1 MSHWA
6 SRFLDRPQRSAS
18 QRPPA
23 RTGCFPRH
31 NDVAAPLH
39 ACALRARPLA
49 HFVQAVTSS
58 SQDEGCADVHAS
70 LRSGSRMRVR
80 RDSESLSEVHRSNT
94 SGDSLTPRRSTAA
107 HGVLIVADDLSG
119 AAESAARIVMRET
132 RTRIVLTHQAVRDEC
147 DPADILV
154 VDTDSRHR
162 HPAEA
167 AAAVRSA
174 VALASAGRPRLVFK
188 KIDSLLR
195 GNVAA
200 EVAAL
205 MVPGAGVVVA
215 PALPGL
221 DRVVRGGVLYLAGV
235 ALHRANA
242 WAVDGVSPPA
252 SVEAALAPLP
262 ARVLDLATVRS
273 DRLSDAIAS
282 CAEDSHIAL
291 CDAETDADL
300 DAVLRAAL
308 AVPSVRLVGSGGLAD
323 ALGRHLRSLGTA
335 TEQTAIEE
343 TATEQI
349 AIEEHEPVPAHTAR
363 HGDVARPAPLV
374 VVGSAEPV
382 AAEQVRRLVEA
393 GAVPVALPLTA
404 LLGTPSERDPLP
416 RIPIGERAVVAF
428 LDSAGAVLPA
438 ASRDIARRL
447 AEVVADAV
455 RASPRTVDLV
465 LTGGETARRV
475 LDALQVRELTPVG
488 QVHPGAVHSR
498 TPGGR
503 SVVTRPGS
511 FGGADSLVEIVRAL
525 AARSL
530 ATLDPAPPQNQ
541 AKGPQ
546 VSITTA
552 AVGAQ
557 PRTAATP
564 IIAVTMGDGA
574 GVGPEVIVGALQD
587 PHVAELCRPVVI
599 GDAVRLR
606 QAADILGIDA
616 EIVAVDTVADAVF
629 EPGRVNVIDLALL
642 PEDLPWG
649 KVSPVAGAA
658 AYHYVRV
665 ASGLAM
671 AGEVQ
676 AICTAPLNKEALH
689 AGGHIF
695 PGHTELLAH
704 LTGIDEVSMM
714 LSSPKIRVIH
724 VTTHIGLIDAIAK
737 IEPGLVER
745 TVRRGHEALRRAG
758 IDNPRIGVCGINPHA
773 GENGLFGYGEE
784 AEKIVPAIEVLKA
797 DGIDVQGPLPA
808 DTAFF
813 VAGRGDYDLIVAM
826 YHDQGHGPV
835 KILGIEAGVNI
846 TVGLPVIR
854 TSVDHGTAFDIAGK
868 GLAEVGSMIE
878 ALRQA
883 AQMSP
888 SPAV

>member
-1 MSHWA
+1 M
-6 SRFLDRPQRSAS
+6 RPN
-18 QRPPA
+18 P
-23 RTGCFPRH
+23 
-31 NDVAAPLH
+31 
-39 ACALRARPLA
+39 
-49 HFVQAVTSS
+49 
-58 SQDEGCADVHAS
+58 
-70 LRSGSRMRVR
+70 
-80 RDSESLSEVHRSNT
+80 
-94 SGDSLTPRRSTAA
+94 STAA

-119 AAESAARIVMRET
+119 AAESAARVMMRGT
-132 RTRIVLTHQAVRDEC
+132 RTRILLTHDTVRGEREL
-147 DPADILV
+147 ADILV

-162 HPAEA
+162 QPAEA
-167 AAAVRSA
+167 AAAVRST
-174 VALASAGRPRLVFK
+174 VALASAGRPRLIFK

-205 MVPGAGVVVA
+205 ATPGAAVVVA

-221 DRVVRGGVLYLAGV
+221 DRVIRGGVLYVAGA
-235 ALHRANA
+235 ALHQANA
-242 WAVDGVSPPA
+242 WAVDGVPA
-252 SVEAALAPLP
+252 PTSVESALAPLP

-273 DRLSDAIAS
+273 DRLSEAIAS
-282 CAEDSHIAL
+282 CARDAHIAL
-291 CDAETDADL
+291 CDAETDQDL
-300 DAVLRAAL
+300 DAILRAAL
-308 AVPSVRLVGSGGLAD
+308 TVPSVRLVGSGGLAD
-323 ALGRHLRSLGTA
+323 ALGRHLRSLGPA
-335 TEQTAIEE
+335 AG
-343 TATEQI
+343 
-349 AIEEHEPVPAHTAR
+349 EHPPVPG
-363 HGDVARPAPLV
+363 HGGVGCPAALV

-382 AAEQVRRLVEA
+382 AAEQVRRLTEA
-393 GAVPVALPLTA
+393 GAVPVALPLAA
-404 LLGTPSERDPLP
+404 LLGTPDGREPLP
-416 RIPIGERAVVAF
+416 HIPLGDRAVVAY
-428 LDSAGAVLPA
+428 LDSAGVVLPA
-438 ASRDIARRL
+438 ASRDIASRL
-447 AEVVADAV
+447 AEAVADAV
-455 RASPRTVDLV
+455 RAYERPVDLV

-498 TPGGR
+498 TADGR

-511 FGGADSLVEIVRAL
+511 FGEADSLVEIVRAL
-525 AARSL
+525 APHSL
-530 ATLDPAPPQNQ
+530 ESLHPTLSQREISQNQ
-541 AKGPQ
+541 VKGPE
-546 VSITTA
+546 VSISTA
-552 AVGAQ
+552 GVSRQ

-587 PHVAELCRPVVI
+587 PGTAALCRPIVI

-606 QAADILGIDA
+606 QAADILGIDT
-616 EIVAVDTVADAVF
+616 EIVAIDTVADAVF
-629 EPGRVNVIDLALL
+629 QPGRLNVIDLGLL
-642 PEDLPWG
+642 PADLPWG
-649 KVSPVAGAA
+649 KISPVAGAA

-665 ASGLAM
+665 ASELAM

-689 AGGHIF
+689 AGGYIF

-704 LTGIDEVSMM
+704 LTETGEVSMM

-745 TVRRGHEALRRAG
+745 TVRRGHEALQRAG
-758 IDNPRIGVCGINPHA
+758 IENPRIGVCGINPHA

-868 GLAEVGSMIE
+868 GIAEVGSMIE

-888 SPAV
+888 SPAS